1 MKIDW
6 KFIIKVIAALAT
18 ALATAVGATAV
29 VATV

>member
-6 KFIIKVIAALAT
+6 KFIIKVIATLVT

-29 VATV
+29 AANM